1 MAISKITSFVTMTTI
16 AGTIIYGSSIDISLP
31 GIDRGYAPE
40 QPIGFS
46 HQLHAG
52 ELAVSCLYCHTGA
65 ERSRHAGI
73 PSASTCMNCH
83 KFVTGRRQVR
93 EGKEAEVGS
102 QGSGAVSCG
111 ELGKLYDAVGFNVK
125 QREYEEGKR
134 GKAIEWVRVHNLPD
148 FVHFDHR
155 NHVNAGVKC
164 QGCHGPVERMERIVQ
179 WSSLTMG
186 WCVNCHRDVN
196 KGKIDGLQGR
206 SASIDCSACHY

>member
-1 MAISKITSFVTMTTI
+1 
-16 AGTIIYGSSIDISLP
+16 
-31 GIDRGYAPE
+31 
-40 QPIGFS
+40 
-46 HQLHAG
+46 
-52 ELAVSCLYCHTGA
+52 
-65 ERSRHAGI
+65 
-73 PSASTCMNCH
+73 MNCH